1 MRHAVE
7 EPPTLMSSYSDLTEA
22 SILIPPYGER
32 LVDLLVRSE
41 EIESL
46 KAYANALPSLT
57 LSDRSVCDLEL
68 LATGAFSPLDRF
80 MGQADYQRVRGEMRL
95 EDGRLFPIPVTL
107 PADPFQE
114 LRLDKDVALRDS
126 RNELLAVL
134 TVEEIFE
141 WDLAGEA
148 QEVFGTQDLRHPL
161 VAEMHSWGKLNVS
174 GRLQVLQLPRRYDF
188 RELRLTPLESR
199 QRLERLGRSQVV
211 AFQTRNPLHRVHE
224 ELTKR
229 AIQELDA
236 TLLLHPVV
244 GMTKHGDVDHYT
256 RVRTY
261 KVLIANHYQRDRI
274 LLALLP
280 LAMRLA
286 GPREALW
293 HAVIR
298 RNYGANHLI
307 VGRDHADPGLGSNGR
322 PFYGSD
328 DAQKLVERYSP
339 EVGVKAIP
347 FGEYVFLPEEEVFEE
362 SSKVSPDRHA
372 VQISGTQVREEYLNN
387 GKKLPAW
394 FTRPEVAEIL
404 AETYPPR
411 YRQGVC
417 IWFTGL
423 SGAGKS
429 TTAEVLTVLLL
440 EHGRQVTL
448 LDGDVIRT
456 HLSKGLGFSKED
468 RDTNVRRIGFVAAQI
483 VRHSGT
489 VICAAVSPYRSTR
502 NEVRSMVG
510 PEHFVEV
517 FVNTPLEICE
527 ARDTKGLYAEA
538 RRGKITGFTGIDD
551 PYEPPE
557 QAEIVLDTVKRS
569 AEDNARLI
577 QDYLM
582 QQEFVRSDD
591 WAQAKSEVG
600 LEDN

>member
-1 MRHAVE
+1 MNSIE
-7 EPPTLMSSYSDLTEA
+7 T
-22 SILIPPYGER
+22 SILISPYGEQ
-32 LVDLLVRSE
+32 LVDLLVKSD
-41 EIESL
+41 EIEGL
-46 KAYANALPSLT
+46 KAYANTLPSLT
-57 LSDRSVCDLEL
+57 LSVRSICDLEL
-68 LATGAFSPLDRF
+68 LAIGAFSPLDRF
-80 MGQADYQRVRGEMRL
+80 MGRADYQQVRAEMRL
-95 EDGRLFPIPVTL
+95 ADGRLFPIPVTL
-107 PADPFQE
+107 PVDPSE
-114 LRLDKDVALRDS
+114 AIRLDADLALRDS
-126 RNELLAVL
+126 GNELLAVL

-148 QEVFGTQDLRHPL
+148 QEVFGTQDPRHPL
-161 VAEMHSWGKLNVS
+161 VAEMHSWGKLNIS
-174 GRLQVLQLPRRYDF
+174 GRLRVLQLPRRYDF
-188 RELRLTPLESR
+188 RKLRLTPEETR
-199 QRLERLGRSQVV
+199 QRLEQLGRPQVV

-229 AIQELDA
+229 AMRDLDA

-244 GMTKHGDVDHYT
+244 GMTKPGDVSYYT

-261 KVLIANHYQRDRI
+261 KALAAKHYRLDQ
-274 LLALLP
+274 LVLALLP

-307 VGRDHADPGLGSNGR
+307 IGRDHANPGLGSDGQS
-322 PFYGSD
+322 FYGSNEG
-328 DAQKLVERYSP
+328 QNLVQQYSS
-339 EVGVKAIP
+339 ELGVKAVP
-347 FGEYVFLPEEEVFEE
+347 FGEFVFLPEEEVFEE
-362 SSKVSPDRHA
+362 SSRVSPDRPT

-404 AETYPPR
+404 AEAYPPR

-417 IWFTGL
+417 LWFTGL
-423 SGAGKS
+423 SGSGKS

-448 LDGDVIRT
+448 LDGDVVRT

-468 RDTNVRRIGFVAAQI
+468 RDTNVRRIGFVASQI
-483 VRHSGT
+483 VRHGGI
-489 VICAAVSPYRSTR
+489 VICAAVSPYRATR
-502 NEVRSMVG
+502 NEARGMVG
-510 PEHFVEV
+510 HEHFAEI

-538 RRGKITGFTGIDD
+538 RRGNITGFTGIDD

-557 QAEIVLDTVKRS
+557 DAEIVLETVKHS
-569 AEDNARLI
+569 AEENAQLI

-582 QQEFVRSDD
+582 RQGFIRSDE
-591 WAQAKSEVG
+591 QVLAKSEG
-600 LEDN
+600 GRGDDGRGG